1 MSVFMDLNLS
11 STTDR
16 NRLQSV
22 IQTAAHLGY
31 STVAVNH
38 VFEPTGKKK
47 QEIPKP
53 TPVSEL
59 FDQLPTVQGRSRS
72 IRVLNRLTILVS
84 DSSHFRPG
92 AAEYRCFDLLAVQ
105 PTTEKLFHAAC
116 MMFDVDIICITVT
129 EKLPFFF
136 KRAPVN
142 GAVERGLVFEVCY
155 VPAIRDSTMRRYSI
169 ANAVSLLE
177 SCKGKNVILSSGAE
191 QPLELRGPYDIANLG
206 LLFGL
211 SEQDAKEAV
220 SSTCRSALLHAETRK
235 TASGIVYTT
244 KPSAGSSHLQGAELQ
259 PDEPTAAPE
268 EDQPAAK
275 RAKPE

>member
-1 MSVFMDLNLS
+1 
-11 STTDR
+11 
-16 NRLQSV
+16 
-22 IQTAAHLGY
+22 
-31 STVAVNH
+31 
-38 VFEPTGKKK
+38 
-47 QEIPKP
+47 
-53 TPVSEL
+53 
-59 FDQLPTVQGRSRS
+59 
-72 IRVLNRLTILVS
+72 
-84 DSSHFRPG
+84 
-92 AAEYRCFDLLAVQ
+92 
-105 PTTEKLFHAAC
+105 